1 MTTSVADRRKQLVG
15 LLAEIRT
22 RRTSDTMGD
31 SSEILGRLKDGIASL
46 SSPQMSETVI
56 GSTGMEANS
65 RSVSDR
71 RARTRPERHSL

>member
-22 RRTSDTMGD
+22 RRASDTMGD
-31 SSEILGRLKDGIASL
+31 ISEILGRLKDRIVSL

-56 GSTGMEANS
+56 GSTGMDANS
-65 RSVSDR
+65 RSVANR
-71 RARTRPERHSL
+71 RARTRPERRSL